1 MTDTVSNTDAIDRLP
16 PLRKVIA
23 DYDLRAEKS
32 LGQNFLLDGNITDK
46 IARAAG
52 IKTDDV
58 VVEIGPGPGGL
69 TRSLL
74 RVPIRH
80 LHAIEMD
87 PRCILALEPVVAASN
102 GRLTLQHGDAMK
114 IDYAALT
121 GGQPFHIVA
130 NLPYKV
136 ATPLLLN
143 WLRIMRDNPALI
155 ASMTLMFQKEVA
167 DRIMAVPGNKSY
179 GRLSVMA
186 GWLCDIHKCLDLPP
200 TAFTPAPKVYS
211 AVIQLRPKP
220 NAHTAAQPD
229 FAAVEKI
236 VAQAFNQRRKM
247 IRSPLKEHIGIL
259 QDMGIDTTLRAE
271 NLDIQTYI
279 ELARRIS

>member
-1 MTDTVSNTDAIDRLP
+1 MTDRDFDSSAIDRLP
-16 PLRKVIA
+16 PLRDVIA
-23 DYDLRAEKS
+23 EYGLRAEKS

-46 IARAAG
+46 IARSATLQNG
-52 IKTDDV
+52 ET

-74 RVPIRH
+74 RLPIAK
-80 LHAIEMD
+80 LYAIEMD
-87 PRCILALEPVVAASN
+87 PRCILALARVVDASG
-102 GRLTLQHGDAMK
+102 GRMALQHGDAMK
-114 IDYAALT
+114 IDYNILT

-130 NLPYKV
+130 NLPYNV

-143 WLRIMRDNPALI
+143 WLSIIRNYPGLI

-167 DRIMAVPGNKSY
+167 DRIMAAPDNKSY

-211 AVIQLRPKP
+211 AVIRLRPK
-220 NAHTAAQPD
+220 TLDAATQPS
-229 FAAVEKI
+229 FATMEKL
-236 VAQAFNQRRKM
+236 VAQAFSQRRKM
-247 IRSPLKEHIGIL
+247 IRGPLKDYTAQL
-259 QDMGIDTTLRAE
+259 QDMGVDMTLRAE
-271 NLDIQTYI
+271 NLGIPTFI
-279 ELARRIS
+279 ELARHIS